1 MKIKNSRSVLFGLM
15 VSMISVMAAE
25 VPQVAEGWVTT
36 AGGTP
41 TVVTEASRNAAPA
54 ATVTSPVWATVTPV
68 LLPTAGSPNW
78 ATAVGSVLNDVR
90 TTNVL
95 RSAPVTAPTQYTIPA
110 FQKLEWWM
118 LAESTSAAMWRG
130 ELNPPPA
137 FASEKGQRLWHIIR
151 VRTTDASEGISL
163 GAVTL
168 THSST
173 DGNVLGE
180 TISMASTSYSSL
192 ALGVKADGGLITSGS
207 ASQAAKE
214 VLFLVMGKGFDGG
227 GTQGGLDQI
236 RTWVTGR
243 PYAISMMASVGG
255 RTSKSS
261 SYLTPPALPE
271 VRLVH
276 SRPSNLL
283 ALTGG
288 KVGSTYVLQQAVGPQ
303 GPWTSSFTFE
313 AGEEITPR
321 GWGGGDLMFYRLV
334 AQ

>member
-1 MKIKNSRSVLFGLM
+1 MNRKLLSVFFGSVVL
-15 VSMISVMAAE
+15 VFTVMAAE

-36 AGGTP
+36 AGGQP
-41 TVVTEASRNAAPA
+41 TLVTEASRNAAPA

-95 RSAPVTAPTQYTIPA
+95 RSVPVTAPTQYTTPA

-137 FASEKGQRLWHIIR
+137 FASERGQRLWHIIR

-168 THSST
+168 THTST
-173 DGNVLGE
+173 DGNILGE
-180 TISMASTSYSSL
+180 TISMSSTSYSSL
-192 ALGVKADGGLITSGS
+192 AFGVKADGGLITAGS

-214 VLFLVMGKGFDGG
+214 VIFLAMGKGFDGG
-227 GTQGGLDQI
+227 GTQSGLDQI
-236 RTWVTGR
+236 RTWVTSR
-243 PYAISMMASVGG
+243 PYAVSMMASVGG

-276 SRPSNLL
+276 SRPNLL

-288 KVGSTYVLQQAVGPQ
+288 KVGSTYVLQQATGPQ
-303 GPWTSSFTFE
+303 GPWNSSFAFE

-321 GWGGGDLMFYRLV
+321 GWGGGNSMFYRLV